1 MSFRTNSRG
10 NVYPVDSKN
19 ILKFDPK
26 TKRFNMFSDG
36 TNESDNQKRKHLE
49 KFANI
54 TKKGIFGATNKI
66 KETHQVTQE
75 AIKLKNQE
83 RVGQKEANH
92 KEVNLRINGI
102 MGSGEPPYMMIQNL
116 QRLLN
121 EKSKDMDKPMLQTVQ
136 NELTKLHKIN
146 GTNQNDSNQVNDN
159 SSNLEKNTQRSSN
172 PYRSS
177 MRSNRND
184 DDDDD
189 DDNNHMT
196 PNEVFSQGL

>member
-26 TKRFNMFSDG
+26 TKRFNMFSNG
-36 TNESDNQKRKHLE
+36 NNESDNQKRKHLE
-49 KFANI
+49 RFANI
-54 TKKGIFGATNKI
+54 TKKGIFGASNKI

-83 RVGQKEANH
+83 RAGQKEANH
-92 KEVNLRINGI
+92 KEVNLRISGI

-146 GTNQNDSNQVNDN
+146 GTSQNDSNQVSDKTND
-159 SSNLEKNTQRSSN
+159 SEKSTQRSLN

-177 MRSNRND
+177 MRNNRND

-189 DDNNHMT
+189 SKQMT
-196 PNEVFSQGL
+196 PDEVFSQGL

>member
-1 MSFRTNSRG
+1 
-10 NVYPVDSKN
+10 
-19 ILKFDPK
+19 
-26 TKRFNMFSDG
+26 MFSDG

-66 KETHQVTQE
+66 KQ
-75 AIKLKNQE
+75 KNQE
-83 RVGQKEANH
+83 RAGQKESNH
-92 KEVNLRINGI
+92 KELNLRINGI

>member
-1 MSFRTNSRG
+1 LSFRTNSRG
-10 NVYPVDSKN
+10 NVYPVDNKN

-66 KETHQVTQE
+66 KQ
-75 AIKLKNQE
+75 KNQE
-83 RVGQKEANH
+83 RAGQKESNH
-92 KEVNLRINGI
+92 KELNLRITGI
-102 MGSGEPPYMMIQNL
+102 ANSKEPTNMKIQYL

-136 NELTKLHKIN
+136 NELARLYN
-146 GTNQNDSNQVNDN
+146 LQGTSQDITEPEIQDDY
-159 SSNLEKNTQRSSN
+159 E
-172 PYRSS
+172 PE
-177 MRSNRND
+177 ND
-184 DDDDD
+184 DTDKSQ
-189 DDNNHMT
+189 NNKKHMT